1 MTTKPTSNAA
11 LLRKVARLEA
21 QLKAAQDFIAHISSC
36 DIKTVMQNADM
47 RERMRQAAALLNG
60 GDA

>member
-1 MTTKPTSNAA
+1 MSTKPMTNAA

-21 QLKAAQDFIAHISSC
+21 QLKAAQDFIAHISNC
-36 DIKTVMQNADM
+36 DIKTIMQNADL
-47 RERMRQAAALLNG
+47 RERARQAAEILNG